1 MGKGYRQE
9 RLGEEIRKLI
19 SSMIL
24 RELKDPGLMRS
35 MISIT
40 AVDVTRD
47 CGYATCYITVLDI
60 SKDHAKAV
68 SKKRE
73 VLDSFEKAKNLI
85 RREIGKQIK
94 LKHVPELIFKMDESM
109 EYGRHI
115 EDVLKSLEKDDE

>member
-1 MGKGYRQE
+1 M
-9 RLGEEIRKLI
+9 
-19 SSMIL
+19 
-24 RELKDPGLMRS
+24 
-35 MISIT
+35 
-40 AVDVTRD
+40 
-47 CGYATCYITVLDI
+47 DI